1 MCVCVCVC
9 VWRPG
14 KVKCEF
20 VCQGKRGA
28 GDGRE
33 ADMIGSFLLPKAV
46 ARHHAQPR
54 LLQERQRVESVGF
67 LLICAHKM

>member
-1 MCVCVCVC
+1 
-9 VWRPG
+9 
-14 KVKCEF
+14 

-33 ADMIGSFLLPKAV
+33 ADMIGAFLLPKAV

-54 LLQERQRVESVGF
+54 LLQERQRVECVGF
-67 LLICAHKM
+67 LLIYAQNVSVLDDR